1 MTVISLTPLAP
12 NAKTMIS
19 ISIRGSP
26 IPLYLMIYE
35 NDDMDFPK
43 KTLLILVTSAI
54 VLSSVCSLSFLQLAI
69 AQKGESSSW
78 TLGSSMPRPTTEV
91 AAAVLGDTIY
101 VIGGYDEEGEGVGM
115 VEVYN
120 TTSDTWMDGIAQLP
134 FPLHHTSAAS
144 YQGKLYV
151 SGGYTGDWTASD
163 RLLIYDPTTNEWTQG
178 NPMLTPRG
186 YPTSN
191 FLNGILYVVG
201 GDGGDDKERA

>member
-1 MTVISLTPLAP
+1 
-12 NAKTMIS
+12 
-19 ISIRGSP
+19 
-26 IPLYLMIYE
+26 MIYE

-43 KTLLILVTSAI
+43 KTFLILVTSAI

-69 AQKGESSSW
+69 AQKGESSGW

-101 VIGGYDEEGEGVGM
+101 IIGGYDEEGEGVGM

-144 YQGKLYV
+144 YQGKIYV

-163 RLLIYDPTTNEWTQG
+163 RLLIYDPTTNEWT
-178 NPMLTPRG
+178 
-186 YPTSN
+186 
-191 FLNGILYVVG
+191 
-201 GDGGDDKERA
+201 